1 MSRSRRKT
9 PIVGHTTCGS
19 EREDKKLWHQRWR
32 TRERTALTSASPE
45 ALSAHLPLLENRGQQ
60 RLVDGQ
66 GWPLLLA
73 RQAPGSRHGGSHRQ
87 SQGTQPARTRL
98 PEKAPAAQVDEQ
110 MKLSFHQHIAL
121 FWMIGAPGVFAPVIE
136 NAKRP
141 DAGAVM
147 AWGVA
152 IVAVMI
158 LFTLCCCAVHHSGA
172 GMAGRMRCRSGSA
185 EALTERGLRRY
196 YQTAFDDGY
205 VPRVMP
211 YVWRIIWTV
220 GGLMAVTA
228 VLPTNTGRPAF
239 DALVVFSTSVS
250 DRRDAAGFRVEAPWP
265 VDSPK
270 STGAAEMSTST
281 IEALASALG
290 KIAEEAEFR
299 HCCK

>member
-45 ALSAHLPLLENRGQQ
+45 ALSAHLPLLENR
-60 RLVDGQ
+60 
-66 GWPLLLA
+66 
-73 RQAPGSRHGGSHRQ
+73 QAPGRHGGSHRQ

-158 LFTLCCCAVHHSGA
+158 LFTPLLLRCPPFRRWY
-172 GMAGRMRCRSGSA
+172 GRTD
-185 EALTERGLRRY
+185 ALSERQRQALAERGLRRY

-239 DALVVFSTSVS
+239 DALVVFSTWYPIGVMLLVFASRPLGRLIRQRAQE
-250 DRRDAAGFRVEAPWP
+250 RR
-265 VDSPK
+265 K
-270 STGAAEMSTST
+270 
-281 IEALASALG
+281 
-290 KIAEEAEFR
+290 
-299 HCCK
+299 